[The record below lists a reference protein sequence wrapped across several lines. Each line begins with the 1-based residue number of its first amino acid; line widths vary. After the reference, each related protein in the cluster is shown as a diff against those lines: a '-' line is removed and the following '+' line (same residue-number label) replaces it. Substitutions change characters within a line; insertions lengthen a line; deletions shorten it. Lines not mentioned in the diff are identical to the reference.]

1 MILCITPNPAL
12 DRTLLVPRLR
22 LGNVHRAQK
31 IIVAAGG
38 KGLNVARTIRILGG
52 EPLCMGFAGGHG
64 GRLLADLAQ
73 SEGLASSWTW
83 TGSETRSCTILIAQ
97 DGDATLINE
106 PGMSVS
112 VADWKQLRQDVQ
124 KQLPLVSRVCFSG
137 SLPPN
142 SSETDLQGLFDVLV
156 DSGKQIWV
164 DTSAMGLDTALA
176 YADLCIKV
184 NGDEIGEML
193 GLEINDMAS
202 AERAFVMLSERGLTT
217 ALITL
222 GSAGAL
228 LSTSEGR
235 WYAQGPSVAVISTVG
250 SGDAFLG
257 GLVSALDSGK
267 HWPEALGD
275 AVAAG
280 TANTLSAGGGQFGLE
295 TFRAIREQIDIQV
308 W

>member
-1 MILCITPNPAL
+1 MILCITPNPAI
-12 DRTLLVPRLR
+12 DRTLLVPSLR
-22 LGNVHRAQK
+22 LGNVHRAQD

-64 GRLLADLAQ
+64 GRLLADLAHR
-73 SEGLASSWTW
+73 EGLACSWTW

-164 DTSAMGLDTALA
+164 DTSAMALDTALA
-176 YADLCIKV
+176 YPDLCIKV

-193 GLEINDMAS
+193 GLEINDMAA
-202 AERAFVMLSERGLTT
+202 AERAVVMLSERGLTT
-217 ALITL
+217 TLITL

-257 GLVSALDSGK
+257 GLVSVLDSGK
-267 HWPEALGD
+267 DWPEALRD

-280 TANTLSAGGGQFGLE
+280 TANTLSPGGGKFGLE
-295 TFRAIREQIDIQV
+295 TFRVIREQVEIQSR
-308 W
+308 

>member
-52 EPLCMGFAGGHG
+52 QPLCMGFAGGHS
-64 GRLLADLAQ
+64 GRLLADLAE

-83 TGSETRSCTILIAQ
+83 TNSETRSCTILIAQ

-164 DTSAMGLDTALA
+164 DTSGMALDTALSHP
-176 YADLCIKV
+176 DLCIKV

-280 TANTLSAGGGQFGLE
+280 TANTLSPGGGRFGLK
-295 TFRAIREQIDIQV
+295 TFREIREQIDIQV